1 MDQSFQLIYRNW
13 KVDILYEFV
22 KLYYLSRIIF
32 ESVGINELWLKMAMK
47 ESNFANFDWIDIENP
62 DHAELEKVTKGLDL
76 DMHVVRDTIQHGH
89 LPKIEQF
96 KGYTFIILRA
106 YTAAPNANIRSVGGL
121 SSKIS
126 FFLNDKQLVTIH
138 RSSFDF
144 LSAAKIDHHDSE
156 ALMLDIFKLMLLSY
170 EKPLEVQK
178 AKMDDFERLIFLK
191 HGRVISIEAL
201 YYQKAKARIAKK
213 VLFLTQSVLNQ
224 ITVKPE
230 LNSTLQDLK
239 ETVINYLLQYDEI
252 IEDSHTILN
261 SYLSV
266 TSQKN
271 NDVMKLLTIFS
282 AFFLPLTFIVG
293 IYGMNFDVMPE
304 LRWANGYFIIIG
316 VMCVISLFIFI
327 WFKWKKIL

>member
-22 KLYYLSRIIF
+22 KLYYLSMVNKFGRL
-32 ESVGINELWLKMAMK
+32 INESASNMAMSK
-47 ESNFANFDWIDIENP
+47 VKYTNFDWIDF
-62 DHAELEKVTKGLDL
+62 DHPEQAELQEVTDGLKL
-76 DMHVVRDTIQHGH
+76 DINVVGDTIQHGH

-106 YTAAPNANIRSVGGL
+106 YTAAPNANVRSVGGF

-126 FFLNDKQLVTIH
+126 FFLKEKQLITIH
-138 RSSFDF
+138 RSSFEF
-144 LSAAKIDHHDSE
+144 LSSLKDDYQDSE
-156 ALMLDIFKLMLLSY
+156 EMMLDIFKLMLASY

>member
-1 MDQSFQLIYRNW
+1 
-13 KVDILYEFV
+13 
-22 KLYYLSRIIF
+22 
-32 ESVGINELWLKMAMK
+32 MATK
-47 ESNFANFDWIDIENP
+47 ESNFADFDWIDFEHP
-62 DHAELEKVTKGLDL
+62 DQAELEKVTSSLELDVN
-76 DMHVVRDTIQHGH
+76 VVGDTIQHGH

-106 YTAAPNANIRSVGGL
+106 YSAAPNANVRSVGGL

-126 FFLNDKQLVTIH
+126 FFLKEKQLITIH
-138 RSSFDF
+138 RSSFEF
-144 LSAAKIDHHDSE
+144 LSAVKTDHQDAE
-156 ALMLDIFKLMLLSY
+156 ALMLDIFKLMLTSY
-170 EKPLEVQK
+170 EKPLEIQK

-191 HGRVISIEAL
+191 NGRVISIEAL

-224 ITVKPE
+224 LTVKPE
-230 LNSTLQDLK
+230 LNSNLQDLK

-304 LRWANGYFIIIG
+304 LRWENGYFIIIG

>member
-1 MDQSFQLIYRNW
+1 
-13 KVDILYEFV
+13 
-22 KLYYLSRIIF
+22 
-32 ESVGINELWLKMAMK
+32 MK
-47 ESNFANFDWIDIENP
+47 ESNFANFDWIDFEHP
-62 DHAELEKVTKGLDL
+62 DQAELEKVTSGLEL
-76 DMHVVRDTIQHGH
+76 DMNVVGDTVQHGH

-96 KGYTFIILRA
+96 KGYTFVILRA

-126 FFLNDKQLVTIH
+126 FFLKENQLITIH

-144 LSAAKIDHHDSE
+144 LTNVKTDHEDAE
-156 ALMLDIFKLMLLSY
+156 ALMLDIFKLMLASY
-170 EKPLEVQK
+170 DKPLEVQK

-191 HGRVISIEAL
+191 NGRVVSIEAL

-224 ITVKPE
+224 LTVKPE
-230 LNSTLQDLK
+230 LDSNLQDLK

-304 LRWANGYFIIIG
+304 LRWENGYFIIIG

-327 WFKWKKIL
+327 WFKWKKII